1 AAVGAEGEAPK
12 TPRRSRKA
20 KAAPEVLDSITPA
33 AAAAPPTPAP
43 LPNGARRKAPTDKMV
58 AFARSLA
65 DRKGVELPDA
75 VLQDFDSCRQFLDR
89 HAR

>member
-1 AAVGAEGEAPK
+1 MSEVTAPAGAN
-12 TPRRSRKA
+12 
-20 KAAPEVLDSITPA
+20 PA
-33 AAAAPPTPAP
+33 A
-43 LPNGARRKAPTDKMV
+43 R
-58 AFARSLA
+58 RSLA